1 MKNICLVC
9 GYDNLDF
16 KPYDE
21 KGYASFDICPCC
33 GFHFGCDD
41 FPDKEQSF
49 AEWRKNWIDN
59 GCIWFSGNTEPQ
71 NWDAN
76 EQLKIFNKE
85 SM

>member
-1 MKNICLVC
+1 MNSNNNIIILDS
-9 GYDNLDF
+9 DNF
-16 KPYDE
+16 E
-21 KGYASFDICPCC
+21 SI
-33 GFHFGCDD
+33 DD